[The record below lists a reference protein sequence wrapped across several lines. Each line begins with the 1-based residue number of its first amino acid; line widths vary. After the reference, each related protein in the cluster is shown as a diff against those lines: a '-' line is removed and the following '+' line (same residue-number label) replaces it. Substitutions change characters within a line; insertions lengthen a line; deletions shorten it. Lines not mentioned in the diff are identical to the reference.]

1 VKEEMK
7 ARYRLIRRG
16 NRGGAFYCV
25 DNETGQRSSLGA
37 IAEDEARQIVEAKN
51 QARRQPMLNLQIA
64 KAYLAGTDTAITTRT
79 WQQAIEALID
89 TKHDA
94 NQIRWRQVL
103 KDPALTALWSRVIIE
118 TTGEFLL
125 KVLHV
130 GTVSTNVFLRRLH
143 NFCVDMNWLPW
154 PLIPKRQWPSVR
166 HKEKRA
172 ITAEEHARIIAR
184 EPNSERRAFYQ
195 LAWYLGAS
203 QADLAS
209 LEAENVDWEQ
219 RVISFARKKTG
230 SIALL
235 RFSSEVAAVLRGL
248 PATGPLFPYMRR
260 VRSGDRATEFK
271 QRCDGLGIKGVSLH
285 SYRYAW
291 AERAKVAGY
300 PERFAQESLG
310 HNSKAV
316 HRAYARK
323 AQVLLPALE
332 DYEREQQQKVVAFTT
347 GVALAVPEFAIGG
360 KLK

>member
-1 VKEEMK
+1 MKGNVK

-16 NRGGAFYCV
+16 NRSNAFYCV
-25 DNETGQRSSLGA
+25 DTETGKRSSLGA
-37 IAEDEARQIVEAKN
+37 ISEEDAREIVVAKN

-79 WQQAIEALID
+79 WQNTIKALTN
-89 TKHDA
+89 TKHGP
-94 NQIRWRQVL
+94 NQVRWQQVL
-103 KDPALTALWSRVIIE
+103 KDQALTPLWSRVIIE
-118 TTGEFLL
+118 TPGELLL
-125 KVLHV
+125 KILQV

-154 PLIPKRQWPSVR
+154 PLIPKRQWPTVR
-166 HKEKRA
+166 FKEKRA
-172 ITAEEHARIIAR
+172 ITADEHARIVAR
-184 EPNSERRAFYQ
+184 EQNPQRRAFYE
-195 LAWYLGAS
+195 LAWHLGAS
-203 QADLAS
+203 QSDLAC
-209 LEAENVDWEQ
+209 LEAENADWEQ
-219 RVISFARKKTG
+219 HVISFARKKTG
-230 SIALL
+230 SVALL
-235 RFSSEVAAVLRGL
+235 RFGEDVANILRQL
-248 PATGPLFPYMRR
+248 PTSGPLFPYLRS
-260 VRSGDRATEFK
+260 VRCGDRATEFK

-332 DYEREQQQKVVAFTT
+332 DYERDQQQRIVPF
-347 GVALAVPEFAIGG
+347 GYALQS
-360 KLK
+360 